1 LKLQLRATESE
12 ILFTGVNVICVVPVC
27 PAVMGKFGSLVPKL
41 KSGRF
46 TVMDT
51 EAEAGA

>member
-12 ILFTGVNVICVVPVC
+12 TLFTGVKVICAVPVC
-27 PAVMGKFGSLVPKL
+27 PAVMVKFGTLVPML

-46 TVMDT
+46 TVMDM
-51 EAEAGA
+51 EAEAEA